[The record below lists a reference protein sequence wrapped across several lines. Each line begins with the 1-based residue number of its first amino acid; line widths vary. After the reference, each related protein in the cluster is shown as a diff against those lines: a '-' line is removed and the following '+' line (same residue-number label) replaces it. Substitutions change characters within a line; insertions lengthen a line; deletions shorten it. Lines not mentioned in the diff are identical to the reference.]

1 MRESSAAR
9 RLLLIATMVLAAGGE
24 GPAAA
29 RAAGPPLLTRPAAAG
44 RPYTGELVTLTPA
57 RWRTPADL
65 VERAWIRCIATS
77 SGGCRPHDI
86 AGETATTYVITAA
99 DVGATVYAGERAH
112 DASGWS
118 DWVTSNSPGDDAMP
132 QGISPW
138 VTAGPGPLLLVP
150 DWTTL
155 PAVTGVWRVGSRLT
169 ASPGIWSPP
178 ADAFEYRWER
188 CRGGDDGQ
196 DCEVVGIAGATSR
209 TYVLVSD
216 DAGTWPQ
223 VKVRAYNA
231 NGWSPWAESLLERWD
246 PVGERQ
252 AGGAPDAG
260 GGGSGDSGAPGTP
273 GALAIRGLTLSPTR
287 LRAAASGATFGPGHG
302 GARVKVLVSARPASL
317 VFRVE
322 RLTSTRW
329 VARGGP
335 VRVRPPA
342 SAARVVRLRF
352 SGRVAGRRLAAGS
365 YRLRAVAVDGAG
377 NTSAARTARFRI
389 VR

>member
-1 MRESSAAR
+1 MRPSRAAR
-9 RLLLIATMVLAAGGE
+9 RLLLIVGVALAAGAP

-29 RAAGPPLLTRPAAAG
+29 RAAGPAVLTRPAAAG
-44 RPYTGELVTLTPA
+44 RSYTGELVTLTPA

-65 VERAWIRCIATS
+65 VERSWMRCVPTS
-77 SGGCRPHDI
+77 SWGCRPQDI

-99 DVGATVYAGERAH
+99 DLGATVYAGERAH

-118 DWVTSNSPGDDAMP
+118 DWVTSNSPGEDAMP
-132 QGISPW
+132 QGVSPS
-138 VTAGPGPLLLVP
+138 VTAGPGPPRLVP

-169 ASPGIWSPP
+169 ASPGSWSPP
-178 ADAFEYRWER
+178 ADAYEYRWER
-188 CRGGDDGQ
+188 CQGGDDGQ
-196 DCEVVGIAGATSR
+196 ECEVVGIAGATSS

-216 DAGTWPQ
+216 DADTWPQ
-223 VKVRAYNA
+223 VKVRAHNA
-231 NGWSPWAESLLERWD
+231 SGWSPWAESLLERWD

-252 AGGAPDAG
+252 AGGDPSAG
-260 GGGSGDSGAPGTP
+260 GGGSGDGGAPGTP
-273 GALAIRGLTLSPTR
+273 GAVAIQRLTISPTR

-302 GARVKVLVSARPASL
+302 GARVTVLVSARPASL

-322 RLTSTRW
+322 RLTGTHW

-342 SAARVVRLRF
+342 SAASVVRLRF
-352 SGRVAGRRLAAGS
+352 SGRLAGRRLAAGS
-365 YRLRAVAVDGAG
+365 YRLRVVAVDGAG
-377 NTSAARTARFRI
+377 NTSKAKTARFRI